1 MRSEHSRRIDPI
13 GRSARPFCQ
22 GEAGAIGLSRIL
34 CVPKTLSELDG
45 MIGLLSFVLA
55 LLASP
60 FKSKLQLHVCSIFD
74 RN

>member
-1 MRSEHSRRIDPI
+1 
-13 GRSARPFCQ
+13 
-22 GEAGAIGLSRIL
+22 
-34 CVPKTLSELDG
+34 LDG

-74 RN
+74 RKKNTTTVANGARFSAIIATWH